1 MSPSSAG
8 RQRRS
13 LPRSGSP
20 LWGAVLFGN
29 GPECSDASD
38 GTWEDAPGK
47 IPPDGASGQNRCK
60 GPLPLCRA
68 RRQPV
73 YAGRPGKDGRASR
86 QGTYRGTSPYD
97 SPAAGA
103 GGDRSRASPGG
114 AVCPGS
120 GTGTAG
126 AAPSALPYVRNGTAA
141 AGRRLRRR
149 GKKRLV
155 AVGACHLRA
164 FGLWKLVHRSTLR
177 QRPGVPGNALR
188 RIFRCLPVMGPGAA
202 AGRVAGSGP
211 VWKITTLL
219 ED

>member
-20 LWGAVLFGN
+20 LWGAFLFGN
-29 GPECSDASD
+29 VPECSDASD
-38 GTWEDAPGK
+38 GTWGGRARK
-47 IPPDGASGQNRCK
+47 KTAGASGQSRWK

-68 RRQPV
+68 RRLPV
-73 YAGRPGKDGRASR
+73 FAGRPGKDRRASR
-86 QGTYRGTSPYD
+86 QGTHRGAPPSVIPAEV
-97 SPAAGA
+97 AAGL
-103 GGDRSRASPGG
+103 RRRALFLP
-114 AVCPGS
+114 
-120 GTGTAG
+120 
-126 AAPSALPYVRNGTAA
+126 ALPYVCNRTAA
-141 AGRRLRRR
+141 AGRRLRWR

-188 RIFRCLPVMGPGAA
+188 RIFRCLPVMGPGLRQ
-202 AGRVAGSGP
+202 AGLQGLGRCGRSQPFWRIEKWLTSA
-211 VWKITTLL
+211 
-219 ED
+219 

>member
-20 LWGAVLFGN
+20 SWGAFLFGQRA
-29 GPECSDASD
+29 GAFVCTGRKFGDAS
-38 GTWEDAPGK
+38 GK
-47 IPPDGASGQNRCK
+47 IPTVAACGIPRKGSLPPDRARWRPVRSFGKKQGWRTGRERMAAPPRARPCAWGEPGGDCSGAS
-60 GPLPLCRA
+60 PLGCPPQVPVGS
-68 RRQPV
+68 QPDRPPFRSRSV
-73 YAGRPGKDGRASR
+73 VATGRSRGKASRPPGKERLFAS
-86 QGTYRGTSPYD
+86 
-97 SPAAGA
+97 
-103 GGDRSRASPGG
+103 
-114 AVCPGS
+114 
-120 GTGTAG
+120 
-126 AAPSALPYVRNGTAA
+126 
-141 AGRRLRRR
+141 
-149 GKKRLV
+149 
-155 AVGACHLRA
+155 GACHLRA